1 MSKLSFVRTPG
12 LPATLAA
19 STMYLVRDAGS
30 GKLSFVVTDANGVEA
45 HGLNTTDVQTMI
57 ETHAPEALAAA
68 RNISMTG
75 DGTWTVSFDGSADA
89 SAAFTLADT
98 GVAAGSYTKVT
109 VDAKGRVTAGDALD
123 ATDLPAEITSNTSG
137 NAATADLADE
147 ATVAVA
153 LKTARTIN
161 GVAFDGSEN
170 ITINAVDATAR
181 IAVSEKGV
189 ANGVATLDAAGLVPA
204 SQLPSYVDDV
214 IEVEAFDQLPGEA
227 NDPGT
232 NGAPSKGKI
241 YVVVAEGVTTIYRWG
256 GALSGY
262 ITIPSGLGAA
272 DGAIKLKTARSIA
285 ISGDATWSVTFD
297 GSENATAALT
307 LADSGIVAGEYAMAT
322 YDSKGRA
329 VSGRAL
335 VMADIPELDYTKVLS
350 SRSVHTEGNW

>member
-1 MSKLSFVRTPG
+1 MPSLNFVRTPG
-12 LPATLAA
+12 LPGTLAA
-19 STMYLVRDAGS
+19 STMYLVRDAVS

-45 HGLNTTDVQTMI
+45 HSLNTTDVQAMI
-57 ETHAPEALAAA
+57 EAHAPEALVAA

-89 SAAFTLADT
+89 TAAFTLADSGIT
-98 GVAAGSYTKVT
+98 VGEYAVATY
-109 VDAKGRVTAGDALD
+109 DAKGRAVSGRGLA

-161 GVAFDGSEN
+161 GVAFDGSTN
-170 ITINAVDATAR
+170 ITINAEDATPR
-181 IAVSEKGV
+181 IAVSEKG
-189 ANGVATLDAAGLVPA
+189 ATNGVAPLVDGLVPA
-204 SQLPSYVDDV
+204 AHLPSYVDDV

-227 NDPGT
+227 ADPGT

-241 YVVVAEGVTTIYRWG
+241 YVVTAEGANTIYRWG
-256 GALSGY
+256 GAVSGY
-262 ITIPSGLGAA
+262 ITIPSGLGTS
-272 DGAIKLKTARSIA
+272 DTAIKLKTARSVA
-285 ISGDATWSVTFD
+285 ITGDATWSVTFD
-297 GSENATAALT
+297 GSENVTAALT
-307 LADSGIVAGEYAMAT
+307 LANSGIVAGEYAVAT

-335 VMADIPELDYTKVLS
+335 VMADIPELDYTKVIS
-350 SRSVHTEGNW
+350 SRSVYTEGNW

>member
-12 LPATLAA
+12 LPGTLAA
-19 STMYLVRDAGS
+19 STMYLVRDAVS

-89 SAAFTLADT
+89 SAAFTLANT

-109 VDAKGRVTAGDALD
+109 VDAKGRVTAGAALA

-137 NAATADLADE
+137 NAATADLAVE

-170 ITINAVDATAR
+170 ITINAKDATPR
-181 IAVSEKGV
+181 IAVSEKG
-189 ANGVATLDAAGLVPA
+189 ATNGVAPLVDGLVPA
-204 SQLPSYVDDV
+204 AHLPSYVDDV

-241 YVVVAEGVTTIYRWG
+241 YVVVAEGVTTIYRWAG
-256 GALSGY
+256 DVAGY
-262 ITIPSGLGAA
+262 ITIPSGLGTS
-272 DGAIKLKTARSIA
+272 DSAIKLKTARSIA
-285 ISGDATWSVTFD
+285 ITGDATWSVTFD
-297 GSENATAALT
+297 GSENVTAALT
-307 LADSGIVAGEYAMAT
+307 LANSGIVAGEYAVAT

-335 VMADIPELDYTKVLS
+335 VMADIPELDYTKVIS
-350 SRSVHTEGNW
+350 SRSVYIDGAW